1 MRSVGEC
8 ERGELCTIKEGT
20 CDGAHYDK
28 CYLQSGSENRSSVRP
43 RVLFLHSQS
52 LSAHALLQK
61 LVREDTKSTAPR
73 RDELVVV

>member
-43 RVLFLHSQS
+43 RVSFLHSQC
-52 LSAHALLQK
+52 LSAHALART
-61 LVREDTKSTAPR
+61 RERGHESDSCMQR
-73 RDELVVV
+73 